1 MRTSDIE
8 FSLCGHTP
16 LDKKSAHGAESALT
30 EKSSM
35 SAQRTPDTLPAH
47 QKSAIGAQPAS
58 VRKRPLCAVLVLIAL
73 LLAANALLCFLLEPF
88 RGSSEE
94 MWRGFAADAQI
105 DTVIAGTS
113 QGLSGIDPSALDEA
127 LGSHSYNMST
137 NMQCFANSL
146 DAIETAYEQRGI
158 KRAVLVLDH
167 EMLDAQRY
175 DNFRAD
181 ASFHHGKEAIL
192 PLSGKIKDAL
202 SFVTDPSF
210 IGKPLS
216 ITYWFP
222 WIYNRSTDI
231 SLNVRE
237 KMAGRVLDETN
248 HRLANGFEPSDDVV
262 DQSIPFITM
271 DEADAWDAQNP
282 DLDTLSLSD
291 ENRAVLE
298 QIVQFCRTHAIT
310 LYAVIAPYPN
320 WLNIYNKDSYLAM
333 DDTLSGI
340 FSGDGV
346 SFTDYN
352 LTSKEDLP
360 LTTENFKDVGHMNTK
375 GAEIFSS
382 FLGEQIKEA
391 ENN

>member
-1 MRTSDIE
+1 MRTSE
-8 FSLCGHTP
+8 N
-16 LDKKSAHGAESALT
+16 
-30 EKSSM
+30 M
-35 SAQRTPDTLPAH
+35 R
-47 QKSAIGAQPAS
+47 
-58 VRKRPLCAVLVLIAL
+58 RPLGKHLPFAEIHESGEQSVHNRHPLGAVLVLAAL
-73 LLAANALLCFLLEPF
+73 LVAANAVLCFLLEPF

-113 QGLSGIDPSALDEA
+113 QGLSGIDPPALDAA

-146 DAIETAYEQRGI
+146 DAIGTAYDQRGI
-158 KRAVLVLDH
+158 KRAVLVIDH

-181 ASFHHGKEAIL
+181 ASYHHGKEAIL
-192 PLSGKIKDAL
+192 PVSGKAQDAL
-202 SFVTDPSF
+202 SFVTNPAF

-216 ITYWFP
+216 VTYWFP

-237 KMAGRVLDETN
+237 KLAGKVLDETN

-262 DQSIPFITM
+262 DQSIPFVTM
-271 DEADAWDAQNP
+271 DEADSWDAQNP
-282 DLDTLSLSD
+282 DLDTLTLSD

-298 QIVQFCRTHAIT
+298 KTVRFCRAHEIR

-340 FSGDGV
+340 FSGGGV

-352 LTSKEDLP
+352 LTSTEDLP
-360 LTTENFKDVGHMNTK
+360 LTTDDFKDVGHMNTK
-375 GAEIFSS
+375 GAEIFSAY
-382 FLGEQIKEA
+382 LGEQIKDA
-391 ENN
+391 EMK